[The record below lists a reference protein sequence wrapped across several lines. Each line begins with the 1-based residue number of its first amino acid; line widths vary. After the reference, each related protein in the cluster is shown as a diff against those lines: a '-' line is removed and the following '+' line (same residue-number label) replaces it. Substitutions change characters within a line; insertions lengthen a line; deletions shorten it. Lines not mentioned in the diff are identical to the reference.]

1 MLIESKKMTEIYL
14 KQEKNFVEIQTENE
28 HLMRKNQILSQELN
42 NLKKKME
49 TLNENYQKISKFE
62 SSYEL
67 LNRRLPNYSLE
78 KVLDKLEYLEKA
90 GFYFFNSIL
99 IF

>member
-1 MLIESKKMTEIYL
+1 MISKKMTEIFL

-49 TLNENYQKISKFE
+49 NLNENYQKISKFE

-67 LNRRLPNYSLE
+67 LNLRLPNFSLE
-78 KVLDKLEYLEKA
+78 KVIDKLEYLEKA
-90 GFYFFNSIL
+90 GFWLFTI
-99 IF
+99 II